1 MSRTV
6 EFIPKVRVAGIPY
19 INLATGE
26 ESFAS
31 VDNIFPEGERISITY
46 NPNTENYIDAIRRQM
61 RDSIIKRLDDAK
73 NNGVQ
78 IWTPELEG
86 SPPTVV
92 YLPTGTGEFVDSNYG
107 GWGGIDAEFAIVR
120 TGNIFQSN
128 PIYQPLD
135 RIFLSAP
142 PTIKYDTCEYFTP
155 DPNNLLTL
163 EWEGKEKEASCGF
176 QYFYQTF
183 REDQHHKKYVKH
195 TGTSKERKLPNK
207 TKAKDSFEKIKWYCN
222 NPPPQYEEW
231 LFLYKDWMKKK
242 NLDNCMVKPVEDDV
256 IQELSSM
263 PEVSVIDLTPPEYS
277 DFDKY
282 NSMSIDDI
290 VRLCMWMKLNLNI
303 FDEFGDLML
312 VYDKNNEFHG
322 NDKSRGGR
330 VVVKVVDNHGYFV
343 KKSDPLLLK
352 CSQGGIHGWDGFY
365 PTEKITEVNN
375 FAKETGLEKEI
386 TSEDCEILKH
396 PKALFKQNDLMY
408 DWDEIK
414 GMENPTQQ
422 DFDNIKAKQEAP
434 YLKDTPPP
442 TPEELIG
449 MIDTGVIYYVG
460 NSNLNGLVNYLQKK
474 TVITSSIQVGEKEG
488 YWRIV
493 KPEIK
498 EGLKPNNLRGLPT
511 AIHKATYG
519 KLKLY
524 AYHQHPTT
532 GYKYPEDLDGKLI
545 GDKDRKD
552 LEQECINKWKEEFPT
567 LKKYA
572 IPTPSSMGKAVFDS
586 LKLDCYSRMNDKVRD
601 IFFQAETKPDFRATK
616 PTHNF
621 ACAFSLDFS
630 KAYSNAARFMDTEWE
645 ILDAIDEPRQF
656 REGSEFVDSAFYLCE
671 ELETGFPYK
680 DLKGKGLALY
690 HGCLLRHLQG
700 KVVIKSIINSHKKL
714 PKDYFVEFVE
724 KCIELAGDG
733 SDNIVSAKQLVN
745 TTFGSIKNKGG
756 IKDYKLYINSDTIQ
770 LNKSFSQGHAV
781 HNLEKGKRWSG
792 SSFITSKGEYR
803 HHFLS
808 GQPIR
813 LQIMERINEL
823 NLLLDTAVRKSLNR
837 DIHLLLVKTDAL
849 YYQYPDGAKY
859 NFNEYYWKKF
869 KFDPV
874 RDLNIE
880 DINSRL
886 PEGYEVKLE
895 HPANKDY
902 GKPVEVSDTWT
913 NAPQKLNQLS
923 APKFR
928 RSWKSIDVKK
938 EYWDKSEVK
947 NILDKYYKLGG
958 VYCRGEGGVG
968 KTEIIKGIDNLC
980 RINRVKLAT
989 MREFLK
995 NLDDKEL
1002 IIKEWRETHPCF
1014 VYKLAPTNKAC
1025 NNIGGKTLHRGLGLK
1040 VCKNIDDSD
1049 SDDEDEEKV
1058 DNSDRM
1064 GRLISKLEKH
1074 KPDVI
1079 PVDEISMIGGEGW
1092 SALSYIKQR
1101 IPTIKFF
1108 LFGDIK
1114 RQLPPVGEERRYFE
1128 DSICM
1133 KELSNYNKLELQY
1146 NFRRQTADTNT
1157 LWDKCANHPET
1168 FEVKEAPL
1176 TYRNLCWT
1184 NETRKQVI
1192 DKIQNIH
1199 PNPELWIDCGKRED
1213 PNNTGQNE
1221 RLMLAVGVPL
1231 IARKSMKEREVAK
1244 NEIWEVSYVGTKDK
1258 MIEEHKKFGLE
1269 GGCDGVSPMVCLKY
1283 KDREEWFSH
1292 EDIRKKWLSAYCI
1305 TIHKSQGD
1313 TYRDEYTIW
1322 DWDRI
1327 SKRRDLQA
1335 KKLRYTAVSRSV
1347 DYERLVKFK

>member
-6 EFIPKVRVAGIPY
+6 EFIPKVRVGGIEY

-26 ESFAS
+26 KSFAS

-46 NPNTENYIDAIRRQM
+46 NPNTENYIDAIRAQM
-61 RDSIIKRLDDAK
+61 RDSIIERLDKAK
-73 NNGVQ
+73 NDGIQ

-86 SPPTVV
+86 SPPTIVN
-92 YLPTGTGEFVDSNYG
+92 LPTGTGEFVNSNYG
-107 GWGGIDAEFAIVR
+107 GFGIVAEFAIVR

-128 PIYQPLD
+128 PIYQKLD

-163 EWEGKEKEASCGF
+163 EWEGKQREASCGF

-183 REDQHHKKYVKH
+183 SKDRNYSKYVSQGKNK
-195 TGTSKERKLPNK
+195 SKYN
-207 TKAKDSFEKIKWYCN
+207 TKNSFERIKYWLN
-222 NPPPQYEEW
+222 TPPPQYEEW

-242 NLDNCMVKPVEDDV
+242 NLDNCMIKPVEDDV

-290 VRLCMWMKLNLNI
+290 VRLCMWMKLNLTV

-352 CSQGGIHGWDGFY
+352 CSQGGKHNWDGFY
-365 PTEKITEVNN
+365 PTEQITEVNN
-375 FAKETGLEKEI
+375 FAKDTGVKEI
-386 TSEDCEILKH
+386 NSEDCEILKH

-414 GMENPTQQ
+414 GMENPTQE
-422 DFDNIKAKQEAP
+422 DFDRIKAQQEAP

-449 MIDTGVIYYVG
+449 MIDTGAIYYVG

-474 TVITSSIQVGEKEG
+474 TAITSSIQVGEKEG
-488 YWRIV
+488 YWKIV

-498 EGLKPNNLRGLPT
+498 QGLKVKTARGLPT

-532 GYKYPEDLDGKLI
+532 GYKYPDDLDGKLV
-545 GDKDRKD
+545 GDEDRQE
-552 LEQECINKWKEEFPT
+552 LEEECVNKWKEDFPC
-567 LKKYA
+567 LKRYA
-572 IPTPSSMGKAVFDS
+572 IPTPSSMGKAVFNS
-586 LKLDCYSRMNDKVRD
+586 LKLDCYSRMNDKVRE

-630 KAYSNAARFMDTEWE
+630 KAYSNAARFMDTEWS
-645 ILDAIDEPRQF
+645 ILDAIDEPRYF

-690 HGCLLRHLQG
+690 HGCLLRHLVG
-700 KVVIKSIINSHKKL
+700 KVKPIYIINSHKKL
-714 PKDYFVEFVE
+714 PKNYFVKFVE

-733 SDNIVSAKQLVN
+733 SNNIVSAKQLVN

-756 IKDYKLYINSDTIQ
+756 IKDYKLSVNSDVVQ
-770 LNKSFSQGHAV
+770 LNKSFSEGDAV
-781 HNLEKGKRWSG
+781 HNLEKGKRWRG
-792 SSFITSKGEYR
+792 SSFITAKSHYQ

-859 NFNEYYWKKF
+859 NFNEYYWRKF

-895 HPANKDY
+895 HPADKDY
-902 GKPVEVSDTWT
+902 GKPVEISDTWT

-923 APKFR
+923 APKVMKD
-928 RSWKSIDVKK
+928 WKYNKVKN

-947 NILDKYYKLGG
+947 DIFYEYYKLGG
-958 VYCRGEGGVG
+958 MYCRGEGGVG
-968 KTEIIKGIDNLC
+968 KTEIIKGIDEIC
-980 RINRVKLAT
+980 EENRDKLKL
-989 MREFLK
+989 MKEELK
-995 NLDDKEL
+995 DRDDKEL

-1025 NNIGGKTLHRGLGLK
+1025 NNIGGRTLHRGLGLK

-1049 SDDEDEEKV
+1049 SDEEDEEKV

-1064 GRLISKLEKH
+1064 ERLISRFEDKP
-1074 KPDVI
+1074 PDVI

-1101 IPTIKFF
+1101 IPSIKFF

-1114 RQLPPVGEERRYFE
+1114 RQLPPVGEDKRYFE

-1192 DKIQNIH
+1192 DKIQNIY

-1244 NEIWEVSYVGTKDK
+1244 NEIWEVKSVG
-1258 MIEEHKKFGLE
+1258 EEIVLE
-1269 GGCDGVSPMVCLKY
+1269 Y
-1283 KDREEWFSH
+1283 KDREESFTQ
-1292 EDIRKKWLSAYCI
+1292 EEIRKKWLSAFCI

-1327 SKRRDLQA
+1327 SKGTDLQA